1 MKNITI
7 LFALIVGSNLFSQ
20 NLQNQQNTAQRILSG
35 NINTKGVTVGGYG
48 EITYNRPSG
57 KNAELDVQRLV
68 LLFGYKFDDRT
79 QFVTEIEFEHVKE
92 VYVEQAFLQYSLNDQ
107 VNLRA
112 GLMLVPMGIINEYH
126 EPTTFNGVERPSM
139 DAAIV
144 PTTWREIGI
153 GVAGKSDAASLRYQF
168 YVFNGFQSTLS
179 DANGTII
186 SGQLGGSNG
195 LRGGRQKGIKSNFN
209 NINFSGKL
217 DYYGLPGLRL
227 GLSGYFGRTQSPKD
241 VEAVAGADI
250 GISMIG
256 LDVRY
261 AKQRFSARGQFVR
274 GVLSDTEVYNLA
286 TGKDLGS
293 VLQGYYLETGYNL
306 LALRKKQQL
315 IGFVRYE
322 DYNTHASTAGNLVKN
337 DTYNR
342 QEWTFGLSYLI
353 ANGAVVKADYQLKD
367 NAANKQ
373 TNQLN
378 FGIGVWF

>member
-1 MKNITI
+1 M
-7 LFALIVGSNLFSQ
+7 
-20 NLQNQQNTAQRILSG
+20 
-35 NINTKGVTVGGYG
+35 
-48 EITYNRPSG
+48 
-57 KNAELDVQRLV
+57 
-68 LLFGYKFDDRT
+68 
-79 QFVTEIEFEHVKE
+79 
-92 VYVEQAFLQYSLNDQ
+92 
-107 VNLRA
+107 
-112 GLMLVPMGIINEYH
+112 
-126 EPTTFNGVERPSM
+126 
-139 DAAIV
+139 
-144 PTTWREIGI
+144 
-153 GVAGKSDAASLRYQF
+153 
-168 YVFNGFQSTLS
+168 
-179 DANGTII
+179 
-186 SGQLGGSNG
+186 
-195 LRGGRQKGIKSNFN
+195 RGGRQKGIKSNFN

-256 LDVRY
+256 LDARY

-274 GVLSDTEVYNLA
+274 GVLSDTEAYNLA

-306 LALRKKQQL
+306 LALQKKQQL

-353 ANGAVVKADYQLKD
+353 ANGAVVKVDYQLKD
-367 NAANKQ
+367 NAVNKQ